1 MYSSSGS
8 LNGTVSSLGSVA
20 SLSSSINDAFDA
32 YTNARLLPGGGGGM
46 NIIMS
51 LGSLTEISYSSSKN
65 NSKISKTRRR
75 SSLTDSGGK
84 TQKKSRNTHCIMNST
99 LMNSKFNSNGNGNGH
114 SNNPS
119 SNNVN
124 VNVTRN
130 SQSYTSKIA
139 VEIVI

>member
-20 SLSSSINDAFDA
+20 SLSSSINDTFDA

-65 NSKISKTRRR
+65 NSKTARQEEGRHKLIQEGKHRRKVGI
-75 SSLTDSGGK
+75 L
-84 TQKKSRNTHCIMNST
+84 
-99 LMNSKFNSNGNGNGH
+99 
-114 SNNPS
+114 
-119 SNNVN
+119 
-124 VNVTRN
+124 
-130 SQSYTSKIA
+130 
-139 VEIVI
+139 IVL

>member
-1 MYSSSGS
+1 
-8 LNGTVSSLGSVA
+8 
-20 SLSSSINDAFDA
+20 
-32 YTNARLLPGGGGGM
+32 M

-84 TQKKSRNTHCIMNST
+84 TPTKSRNTHCIMSSI
-99 LMNSKFNSNGNGNGH
+99 MNSKFNSNGNGNGH

-130 SQSYTSKIA
+130 SKSYTNEIA